1 YARGRLDADP
11 RTSPRLS
18 SRVLSGKPTR
28 EVSMLF
34 ALAVILLILAVVGG
48 VTVHPL
54 LFLIAILAVLA
65 FFGGRRAPLR

>member
-1 YARGRLDADP
+1 
-11 RTSPRLS
+11 
-18 SRVLSGKPTR
+18 
-28 EVSMLF
+28 MLF